1 MRFRNILFIYN
12 FYILRILII
21 RMKTLSLQMKKD
33 ENKTGSKSNH

>member
-33 ENKTGSKSNH
+33 ENKAVSKSNH